1 MRIAV
6 IGTGHVGLVVGTGLA
21 ETGHYVTCV
30 DTNRELIDGLN
41 ANKLPFYEPG
51 LEELVAR
58 NVEEERL
65 KFTTD
70 AAAAVSD
77 VLLVF
82 ICVGTPAGDAGEAD
96 TSAVFAAVQ
105 SVGKAMTGYRIIV
118 NKSTCP
124 VGTTEAIR
132 FALKSLTEH
141 PYDVVVNPE
150 FLRQGAAVD
159 DFMRPDRIIVGCEDV
174 RVAEIMRELYAPFL
188 RTGKPLLTMSI
199 RSAEMAKYA
208 VNTMLAT
215 RISFMNEF
223 ARLCEAYG
231 ADIAEVREGLAA
243 DSRVG
248 PSYLFPGVGFG
259 GSCLPKDV
267 QACAHLAAN
276 RGIPSPLLDAVHAV
290 NESQQDAFV
299 KRILDYYGAD
309 IAKKHIAIWGA
320 SFKPKTDDLRGG
332 PALRVID
339 ALLAAGAKVVVHD
352 PVADQSLRRH
362 YGDRIEIA
370 QKSYAAL
377 EGADGLVI
385 CTEWNEFRR
394 PDYER
399 MAKLMRER
407 VIFDGRNLYTTK
419 VLAQNG
425 FRYFSIGRAAV

>member
-21 ETGHYVTCV
+21 ETGHFVTCV
-30 DTNRELIDGLN
+30 DSNRDLIKSLN
-41 ANKLPFYEPG
+41 ENVLPFYEPG
-51 LEELVAR
+51 LEELIAR

-70 AAAAVSD
+70 INAALAE
-77 VLLVF
+77 VLLIF
-82 ICVGTPAGDAGEAD
+82 ICVGTPASDSGEAD
-96 TSAVFAAVQ
+96 TSAVFSALQ
-105 SVGKAMTGYRIIV
+105 SIGKAMTGYRIIV

-132 FALKSLTEH
+132 FTLKSLTDH
-141 PYDVVVNPE
+141 PFDVVVNPE

-159 DFMRPDRIIVGCEDV
+159 DFMRPDRIIVGCDDV
-174 RVAEIMRELYAPFL
+174 RVEEIMKELYAPFL
-188 RTGKPLLTMSI
+188 RTGKPLLMMSI

-208 VNTMLAT
+208 VNAMLAT

-223 ARLCEAYG
+223 AKICEAYG

-243 DSRVG
+243 DSRIG
-248 PSYLFPGVGFG
+248 ASYLFPGIGFG

-267 QACAHLAAN
+267 LACAHLAAN
-276 RGIPSPLLDAVHAV
+276 RGISSPLLEAVSAV
-290 NESQQDAFV
+290 NESQQRDFV
-299 KRILDYYGAD
+299 KRILEYYGED
-309 IAKKHIAIWGA
+309 IARKRVAVWGA

-339 ALLAAGAKVVVHD
+339 ALLDAGASVVVYD
-352 PVADQSLRRH
+352 PVAEGTLREQ
-362 YGDRIEIA
+362 YGDKISITH
-370 QKSYAAL
+370 KNYAAL

-399 MAKLMRER
+399 MASLLRER
-407 VIFDGRNLYTTK
+407 VIFDGRNLYTAK
-419 VLAQNG
+419 SLAQHG
-425 FRYFSIGRAAV
+425 FRYFSIGRPAV